1 MKTLLL
7 RFNDRLY
14 MTCIWV
20 AGLSVLGVA
29 LIIPWGIFTRYALG
43 TGSSWPEP
51 TAILLM
57 LVFTFIGAAA
67 SYRAGAHMSVAMIT
81 DRLPPAQRRF
91 VGILSQLL
99 MGTICVFMTI
109 WGAKLCLSTWNQFM
123 SAIPTLRVGITYM
136 PIPIGGVLT
145 LVFVVEKLLLGDQ
158 SNRKVVRFDLVE
170 ENEGLPDMDALILLG
185 SFVAL
190 ILIGMPVAYA
200 LGLSALIGAWWIDIP
215 FQALMIQIAGGVNK
229 FSLMAIPFFVLAGAI
244 MAEGGMSRRL
254 VAFAGV
260 LVGFVRGGLSL
271 VNIMASTF
279 FGAISGSSV
288 ADTAS
293 VGSVLIPEM
302 ERRGYPREFATAVTV
317 SGSVQALLTPPSHN
331 SVLYSLAAGG
341 TVSIASLFM
350 AGVVPGLMMSACL
363 MVLCLIFAKK
373 RNYPK
378 GEVIPLKQA
387 LKIAADALWGL
398 MAMVIILGGILSGIF
413 TATESAAIAVLWAFF
428 VTMFIYRD
436 YKWRELPKLM
446 HRTVRTISIVMILI
460 AFAASFG
467 YIMTLMQIPAKI
479 TTLFLTLS
487 DNRYVILMCIN
498 VMLLLLGT
506 VMDMA
511 PLILILTPILMPVIL
526 GIGVDPV
533 HFGMIMLVNLGIG
546 LITPP
551 VGAVLFV
558 GAAVGKTSIEKT
570 VKALLPFYAVLFLVL
585 IAVTY
590 IPALSLWL
598 PHLVL

>member
-1 MKTLLL
+1 
-7 RFNDRLY
+7 
-14 MTCIWV
+14 
-20 AGLSVLGVA
+20 
-29 LIIPWGIFTRYALG
+29 
-43 TGSSWPEP
+43 
-51 TAILLM
+51 
-57 LVFTFIGAAA
+57 
-67 SYRAGAHMSVAMIT
+67 
-81 DRLPPAQRRF
+81 
-91 VGILSQLL
+91 
-99 MGTICVFMTI
+99 
-109 WGAKLCLSTWNQFM
+109 
-123 SAIPTLRVGITYM
+123 
-136 PIPIGGVLT
+136 
-145 LVFVVEKLLLGDQ
+145 
-158 SNRKVVRFDLVE
+158 
-170 ENEGLPDMDALILLG
+170 MDALILLG
-185 SFVAL
+185 SFIVL

-215 FQALMIQIAGGVNK
+215 FDALMIQVAGGVNK
-229 FSLMAIPFFVLAGAI
+229 FSLLAIPFFVLAGAI

-254 VAFAGV
+254 VALAGV
-260 LVGFVRGGLSL
+260 CVGFVRGGLSL

-302 ERRGYPREFATAVTV
+302 EKAGYPRDYSTAVTV

-341 TVSIASLFM
+341 SVSIASLFI
-350 AGVVPGLMMSACL
+350 AGIGPGLLLSAVM
-363 MVLCLIFAKK
+363 MVLCMIFARK

-378 GEVIPLKQA
+378 GEVIPMRQA
-387 LKIAADALWGL
+387 LKIAAEALWGL

-413 TATESAAIAVLWAFF
+413 TATESAAIAVLWSFF

-436 YKWRELPKLM
+436 YKWRDLPKLM
-446 HRTVRTISIVMILI
+446 HRAGRTIAIVMILI
-460 AFAASFG
+460 GFAASFG
-467 YIMTLMQIPAKI
+467 YILTLMEIPTKI
-479 TTLFLTLS
+479 TTAFLTLS

-511 PLILILTPILMPVIL
+511 PLILILTPILLPVIT

-533 HFGMIMLVNLGIG
+533 HVGMIMLVNLGIG

-558 GAAVGKTSIEKT
+558 GAAVGKVTIEAT
-570 VKALLPFYAVLFLVL
+570 VKALLPFYVALFAVLM
-585 IAVTY
+585 AVTY
-590 IPALSLWL
+590 IPAISLWL
-598 PHLVL
+598 PSVVL